1 MSAQEAVARLLTHP
15 QALIILAVLLFVG
28 CLILAVLLFRAV
40 RVAHRA
46 RHTSQENGGPTVD
59 DVLTVI
65 ADAQDVLSTTAKN
78 LESDR
83 ERLERL
89 RLEAAVRRRGAI
101 P

>member
-1 MSAQEAVARLLTHP
+1 MSAQQAIARLLTHP

-40 RVAHRA
+40 RAARGG
-46 RHTSQENGGPTVD
+46 RHTRRENGNPTVD
-59 DVLTVI
+59 DVLAVI

-89 RLEAAVRRRGAI
+89 RLEAAVRHRGII